1 MITHFLIIKVNHTIL
16 SNFCIFINMNK
27 VLLVF
32 ISFLFASCLSIE
44 EQVVQDSLESYQ
56 MALASGDKLQISIE
70 SAMVAE
76 AHMQAGDQE
85 NFIKWLD
92 VAKKAEK
99 DYMDE
104 SMSELDI
111 DY

>member
-1 MITHFLIIKVNHTIL
+1 
-16 SNFCIFINMNK
+16 
-27 VLLVF
+27 
-32 ISFLFASCLSIE
+32 
-44 EQVVQDSLESYQ
+44 
-56 MALASGDKLQISIE
+56 
-70 SAMVAE
+70 MVAE
-76 AHMQAGDQE
+76 AYKQAGDQE

-99 DYMDE
+99 DYIDE